1 MKDVNIYL
9 AALWLGKYPPLFTS
23 TSGNNY
29 FGFFFSYFNNF
40 IYTTY
45 TTYKTHITYIA
56 YDLQYIYCLLI
67 AAGALSQISKLHKNE
82 VLSLPL
88 NMFLK

>member
-1 MKDVNIYL
+1 MWIFTLLLCGLANIHHYS
-9 AALWLGKYPPLFTS
+9 PPPQGIIILF
-23 TSGNNY
+23 
-29 FGFFFSYFNNF
+29 FCFFSYFNNF

-45 TTYKTHITYIA
+45 ATCKSHITYIA

-88 NMFLK
+88 NMYLK